1 MPFSKAHGE
10 KKELTRDSRSKS
22 AILAACYK
30 PGVQALGRV
39 DLCFVLVLEQPRPQG
54 PPLGTKLCLSVCVCV

>member
-39 DLCFVLVLEQPRPQG
+39 DLCFVLFVLEPR
-54 PPLGTKLCLSVCVCV
+54 PLGTKLCLSVCVCV